1 MTSPIVVFRA
11 DASLDIGTG
20 HVMRCLTLA
29 NALRNEGARCVF
41 ISREHPGNLLSL
53 IRDQGFEALALP
65 RESSVQPE
73 NVEKKSSH
81 AAWLG
86 TSWAKDAQQ
95 TIAVLGPESIEWLV
109 VDHYAL
115 DARWESA
122 LKGMSKKLLVID
134 DLADREHDCDLLL
147 DQNLGRI
154 SEHYAHL
161 VPVRCKVLIG
171 PKFALLRPEFAE
183 SRPYSLNRRKAAA
196 LKHLLISM
204 GGVDKGNATAL
215 LLDSLLDCE
224 LPKDC
229 RITVVMGP
237 HAPWLAEV
245 QERAERMPWPTEV
258 RVGVSNMASLMAESD
273 LAIGA
278 AGTTAWER
286 CCIGLPTLT
295 MVLADNQCDGATAL
309 EATGSILIIGAN
321 VKHELKEIFS
331 DSALTEKLCQLR
343 DASSQITE
351 GNGAKIISNILIAHN
366 V

>member
-1 MTSPIVVFRA
+1 MTSPVVAFRA

-29 NALRNEGARCVF
+29 NALRKEGVRCVF

-53 IRDQGFEALALP
+53 IRDQGFEAFSLP
-65 RESSVQPE
+65 LESSVQPE
-73 NVEKKSSH
+73 SVEKKPSH

-86 TSWAKDAQQ
+86 TNWAKDAQQ
-95 TIAVLGPESIEWLV
+95 TIAVLGSESIEWLV

-122 LKGMSKKLLVID
+122 LKGKSKKLLVID
-134 DLADREHDCDLLL
+134 DLADRKHDCDLLL
-147 DQNLGRI
+147 DQNLGRT

-171 PKFALLRPEFAE
+171 PKFALLRPEFSE
-183 SRPYSLNRRKAAA
+183 SRPYSLNRRKAAV

-204 GGVDKGNATAL
+204 GGVDKGNATSL

-245 QERAERMPWPTEV
+245 QERAERMPWSTEV

-295 MVLADNQCDGATAL
+295 MVLADNQRDGATAL
-309 EATGSILIIGAN
+309 EATGSILTIGAN

-331 DSALTEKLCQLR
+331 DSALTTKLCQLR
-343 DASSQITE
+343 DASCRITE
-351 GNGAKIISNILIAHN
+351 GNGAEIISNILIARN